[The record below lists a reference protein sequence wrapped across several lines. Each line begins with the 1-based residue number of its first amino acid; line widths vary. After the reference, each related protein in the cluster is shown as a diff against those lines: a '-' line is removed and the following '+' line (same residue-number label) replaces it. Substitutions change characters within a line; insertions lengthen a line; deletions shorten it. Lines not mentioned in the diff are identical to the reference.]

1 MSAASLFV
9 VAFGVYLN
17 VRAFVSFDEFLG
29 ADIADTQLVRKT
41 YKAVMYLDVHVQ
53 FLFCI

>member
-17 VRAFVSFDEFLG
+17 VRVLVSFDEFFG

-41 YKAVMYLDVHVQ
+41 HKAVMCLGVHVQ
-53 FLFCI
+53 LLFCI

>member
-17 VRAFVSFDEFLG
+17 VRVLVSFDEFLG
-29 ADIADTQLVRKT
+29 ADIADTHLVRKT
-41 YKAVMYLDVHVQ
+41 HKAVICLGVHVQ
-53 FLFCI
+53 LLFCI

>member
-1 MSAASLFV
+1 MTAASLFV

-17 VRAFVSFDEFLG
+17 VRVLVSFDEFFG

-41 YKAVMYLDVHVQ
+41 HKAVMCLDVHVQ
-53 FLFCI
+53 LLFCI

>member
-1 MSAASLFV
+1 MTAASLFV

-17 VRAFVSFDEFLG
+17 GRVLVSFDEFLG

-41 YKAVMYLDVHVQ
+41 YKAVMCLDVHVQ

>member
-17 VRAFVSFDEFLG
+17 RRVLVSFDEFLG

-41 YKAVMYLDVHVQ
+41 YKAVMCLDVHVQ

>member
-17 VRAFVSFDEFLG
+17 VWVLVSFDEFLG
-29 ADIADTQLVRKT
+29 ADIADT
-41 YKAVMYLDVHVQ
+41 
-53 FLFCI
+53 

>member
-1 MSAASLFV
+1 MTAASLFV

-17 VRAFVSFDEFLG
+17 GRVLVSFDEFLG
-29 ADIADTQLVRKT
+29 VDIADTQLVRKT
-41 YKAVMYLDVHVQ
+41 YKAVMFLDVHVQ